1 MNTGNSCDAVM
12 ASQTASDF
20 KKSFICAGDQ
30 LHEPMLNSPLSV
42 PVYAF
47 GVLLVMGLVHRAS
60 SCSRRKAR
68 PKD

>member
-30 LHEPMLNSPLSV
+30 LHEAMLNSPLSV
-42 PVYAF
+42 LVYAF
-47 GVLLVMGLVHRAS
+47 GVLLMMGLVKRATS
-60 SCSRRKAR
+60 GNRRKAG

>member
-1 MNTGNSCDAVM
+1 MSAGSSCDVVM

-30 LHEPMLNSPLSV
+30 LHEGLLNSPLSV
-42 PVYAF
+42 LIYAF

-60 SCSRRKAR
+60 SASRRKTK
-68 PKD
+68 PED